1 MPTTTPPSGGAS
13 SHIAVDRALRVL
25 TFLGAHPRGSSLL
38 DISNGTEIPKPSL
51 HRTLIAMRARGFA
64 AQPEAGGR
72 YLLGPAALEAAFTFH
87 AGLDLR
93 LLLHPLAVA
102 VSTHFGHTCHVAV
115 LDGAQVTYVDKVE
128 ADTGIR
134 LTSVIGGRNPAHAT
148 GVGKALLAQLLPDGA
163 TVRRWVK
170 ENGPLPARTSHTAT
184 TVPRL
189 TKALDEVRRTG
200 WAIDDEESE
209 DGLLCVATCVPLV
222 FGESGPR
229 CAVSV
234 TGLRESLTRYGTAR
248 AGRELIALVGDFEF
262 AGHPAR
268 TAIDT
273 VSETR

>member
-1 MPTTTPPSGGAS
+1 VPTTTPPSGGAS

-25 TFLGAHPRGSSLL
+25 TFLGSHPRGSTLL

-102 VSTHFGHTCHVAV
+102 VSTHFGQTCHVAA

-148 GVGKALLAQLLPDGA
+148 GVGKALLAQMLPDA
-163 TVRRWVK
+163 AAVRRWVK
-170 ENGPLPARTSHTAT
+170 QNGPLPARTSHTAT

-209 DGLLCVATCVPLV
+209 VGLLCVATCVPLV

-234 TGLRESLTRYGTAR
+234 TGLRESLTRYGSAR
-248 AGRELIALVGDFEF
+248 AGRELIALVDNFEF
-262 AGHPAR
+262 AAHPAR
-268 TAIDT
+268 TIDT